1 MKKTI
6 KKITLSSLAF
16 LIATVGAL
24 SLASCKKGNE
34 GNTPIDSA
42 PSFGDE
48 TKNNPNQQYPN
59 GDFNYNDPSYQNPNY
74 NQQNP
79 PQQNETK
86 SPVQTPPTEDEKVSN
101 GLLFISNGNGTCTLT
116 GPGNCNDACLVIPEK
131 SPSGDIVTAVAERA
145 FYGCS
150 YINAI
155 QIPSTVTKI
164 GNMAFA
170 SCSSLVY
177 ISVSNTNRTYKD
189 VGGVLYS
196 YDGSTLILYPA
207 SKGGASVSIS
217 RNVTS
222 IADMAFYG
230 CNSLRTI
237 SYGGTQAEWASI
249 KIGQMN
255 YTLYT
260 ASISCTDSGK

>member
-1 MKKTI
+1 MKKNI
-6 KKITLSSLAF
+6 KKITLSALA
-16 LIATVGAL
+16 LIIATMGAL
-24 SLASCKKGNE
+24 SLASCKNNNE
-34 GNTPIDSA
+34 QATPLDST
-42 PSFGDE
+42 PSFGEE
-48 TKNNPNQQYPN
+48 TKNQQYPN
-59 GDFNYNDPSYQNPNY
+59 GNFDYNNPSYQNPNNNN

-79 PQQNETK
+79 PVQNETK
-86 SPVQTPPTEDEKVSN
+86 TPVQNPPIENDKESN

-177 ISVSNTNRTYKD
+177 ISVSSSNSAYKD
-189 VGGVLYS
+189 VSGVLYS
-196 YDGSTLILYPA
+196 SDGSTLILYPA
-207 SKGGASVSIS
+207 SKGGSSVSIS
-217 RNVTS
+217 RNVTT

-230 CNSLRTI
+230 CNSLRII

-249 KIGQMN
+249 KVGQMN